1 MTTGQRRRPGT
12 IPVLAALLIALCTML
27 SACGGAATAI
37 IAPASSGAPT
47 SVVSS
52 APTVA
57 VTAASSAAPSTAA
70 TARASAT
77 GAGGTAIGTA
87 TTTPG
92 AATATRAGA
101 TPSAAST
108 ATRAATAATPAAAQ
122 PTAIPRTGGPQ
133 DIILSTTTSTQ
144 DSGLLDVL
152 IPRFEQQTGYRVK
165 VVSVGSGAAIALGQ
179 RGEADVV
186 LAHAPDNERQ
196 FVASGVGIA
205 RQIVM
210 YNDFIIVGPATDP
223 AKIGGSTNALDA
235 LKKIAASGSPF
246 ISRGDNSGTQQ
257 LELGLWKLTGIAP
270 QGQGWYTESG
280 TGMGQT
286 LQIADQRRAY
296 TIADRATYLAFQGRI
311 QLPILVE
318 RDERLL
324 NVYHVIA
331 VSPARFP
338 AVNAVGAQAFVDF
351 ILAPD
356 TQQFIGQFGIDKY
369 GQPLFTPCV
378 RNSCGLTDPKD

>member
-1 MTTGQRRRPGT
+1 
-12 IPVLAALLIALCTML
+12 ML
-27 SACGGAATAI
+27 SACGGAAIATV
-37 IAPASSGAPT
+37 APASSGAPT

-70 TARASAT
+70 TARSSAT
-77 GAGGTAIGTA
+77 GAGGTA

-92 AATATRAGA
+92 ATTATRVGA

-108 ATRAATAATPAAAQ
+108 ATRAATTATPAAAQ
-122 PTAIPRTGGPQ
+122 PTAIPRAGGPQ

-152 IPRFEQQTGYRVK
+152 IPRFESQTGYRVK

-186 LAHAPDNERQ
+186 LAHPPDNERQ
-196 FVASGVGIA
+196 FVASGVGID
-205 RQIVM
+205 RQLVM
-210 YNDFIIVGPATDP
+210 YNDFIIVGPAADP
-223 AKIGGSTNALDA
+223 AKISGSTDALDA
-235 LKKIAASGSPF
+235 MKKIAASGSPF

-257 LELGLWKLTGIAP
+257 LELGLWKLAGIAP

-280 TGMGQT
+280 AGMGQT
-286 LQIADQRRAY
+286 LQITDQRRAY
-296 TIADRATYLAFQGRI
+296 TIADRATYLAFQSRI

-324 NVYHVIA
+324 NVYHVIE
-331 VSPARFP
+331 VSSARFP

-356 TQQFIGQFGIDKY
+356 TQQFIGQFGVDRY

-378 RNSCGLTDPKD
+378 RNSCGLKDSKD

>member
-1 MTTGQRRRPGT
+1 MITRQRRRTSG
-12 IPVLAALLIALCTML
+12 LALATLLLVLCTLL
-27 SACGGAATAI
+27 SACGGAATATV
-37 IAPASSGAPT
+37 APSGSGAPT
-47 SVVSS
+47 VVGL
-52 APTVA
+52 PT
-57 VTAASSAAPSTAA
+57 
-70 TARASAT
+70 SAT
-77 GAGGTAIGTA
+77 VSAGATFAV
-87 TTTPG
+87 
-92 AATATRAGA
+92 ATATRA
-101 TPSAAST
+101 
-108 ATRAATAATPAAAQ
+108 AATPAAAQ

-152 IPRFEQQTGYRVK
+152 IPRFEAQTGYRVK

-186 LAHAPDNERQ
+186 LAHAPDSERQ
-196 FVASGVGIA
+196 FVASGVGID
-205 RQIVM
+205 RQLVM
-210 YNDFIIVGPATDP
+210 YNDFIIVGPAADP
-223 AKIGGSTNALDA
+223 AGLGGTADALAA

-246 ISRGDNSGTQQ
+246 IGRGDNSGTQQ
-257 LELGLWKLTGIAP
+257 LELGLWKLAGIAP

-280 TGMGQT
+280 AGMGQT
-286 LQIADQRRAY
+286 LQIADGRRAY

-324 NVYHVIA
+324 NVYHVIL
-331 VSPARFP
+331 VNLARFP
-338 AVNAVGAQAFVDF
+338 AVNVAGARAFADF

-356 TQQFIGQFGIDKY
+356 TQGFIGQFGIDKY

-378 RNSCGLTDPKD
+378 QNGCGLKDPKD